1 MDCPDG
7 QPFSYSGKHY
17 QVVDSPALAK
27 PVQQPHPPILIGGS
41 GPNRT
46 PRLAARY
53 AAEFNTAFQPP
64 EVCRQ
69 QFDRVREACQV
80 AGRDSSSMTMSVAL
94 VVCCGRSD
102 AELARR
108 AESIHRQVHQLREH
122 GLAGSPAEVV
132 DNIGSCAQAG
142 AQRLYFQVL
151 DLDDL
156 AHLDLLASA
165 LLPKV

>member
-1 MDCPDG
+1 M
-7 QPFSYSGKHY
+7 
-17 QVVDSPALAK
+17 
-27 PVQQPHPPILIGGS
+27 
-41 GPNRT
+41 
-46 PRLAARY
+46 
-53 AAEFNTAFQPP
+53 
-64 EVCRQ
+64 
-69 QFDRVREACQV
+69 

-94 VVCCGRSD
+94 VVCCSRSD

-156 AHLDLLASA
+156 AHLDLLASEV
-165 LLPKV
+165 LPKV